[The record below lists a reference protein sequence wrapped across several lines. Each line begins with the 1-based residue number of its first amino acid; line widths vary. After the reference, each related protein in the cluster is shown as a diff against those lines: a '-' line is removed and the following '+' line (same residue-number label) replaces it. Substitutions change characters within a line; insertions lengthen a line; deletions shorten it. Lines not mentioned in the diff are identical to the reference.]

1 MTPVSCRS
9 SNQVTDILNEY
20 MESLLTAQPPPK
32 TSKMPSSS
40 LHGVLN
46 INKPAGWTSHDVVLH
61 LRRVL
66 GIRKIGHAGTLDPA
80 ATGVLPILLGKGT
93 KIADHLLTW
102 KKQYAAVLR
111 LGQSTDTQDAT
122 GTIIQE
128 ASTDLLSDDQIQSA
142 LEEFR
147 GEIQQIPP
155 MYSAVK
161 INGQPLY
168 KSARRGE
175 TVERSARPVTIYQLE
190 ALAIRGRDV
199 DLRVVCSKGTYI
211 RTLCVDIGS
220 RLQVG
225 GHLLS
230 LERSGVGPFHVRDS
244 LSLEEVRDSRQ
255 LPFGKG
261 GAFLTLDEALNL
273 FPAVTVK
280 SEYVT
285 KVINGAPIPCG
296 AIENS
301 LSDDVFTGGYYHS
314 YIRIRGPQ
322 GELLALGRPHGPA
335 GRPMDGKMTMSIENV
350 LVEK

>member
-1 MTPVSCRS
+1 
-9 SNQVTDILNEY
+9 
-20 MESLLTAQPPPK
+20 MESLLTVQPPRK
-32 TSKMPSSS
+32 TSKVTSRS

-46 INKPAGWTSHDVVLH
+46 INKPAGWTSHDVVLR
-61 LRRVL
+61 LRQVL
-66 GIRKIGHAGTLDPA
+66 GIRKVGHAGTLDPA

-102 KKQYAAVLR
+102 KKEYAAVLR

-128 ASTDLLSDDQIQSA
+128 ASTDNLSEGQIRSVIG
-142 LEEFR
+142 EFR
-147 GEIQQIPP
+147 GEIQQVPP

-175 TVERSARPVTIYQLE
+175 TVERSSRPVTIYQLE
-190 ALAIRGRDV
+190 VLAIRGRDV

-211 RTLCVDIGS
+211 RTLCVDIGN
-220 RLQVG
+220 RLHVG

-230 LERSGVGPFHVRDS
+230 LDRSGVGPFHVRNA
-244 LSLEEVRDSRQ
+244 LNLQEVRNIQQ
-255 LPFGKG
+255 LTLRTGS
-261 GAFLTLDEALNL
+261 AFLTLDEALNL
-273 FPAVTVK
+273 FPAVSVK
-280 SEYVT
+280 SEYVP
-285 KVINGAPIPCG
+285 KVMNGAPIPCS
-296 AIENS
+296 AIEQS
-301 LSDDVFTGGYYHS
+301 LSDDVFTGESYHS

-322 GELLALGRPHGPA
+322 GQLLALGRKSGHGRSLEDA
-335 GRPMDGKMTMSIENV
+335 KMTMSIENV